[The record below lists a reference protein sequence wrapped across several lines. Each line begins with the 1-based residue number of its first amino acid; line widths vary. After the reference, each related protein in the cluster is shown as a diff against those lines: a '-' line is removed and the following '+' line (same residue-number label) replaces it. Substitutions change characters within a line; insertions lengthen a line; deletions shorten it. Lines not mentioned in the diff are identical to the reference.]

1 MIQRIA
7 TLVTY
12 LVNSFIFSISGLLYI
27 LAALAYYLVLFEPR
41 QKTPD
46 SDYLFLV
53 VGILGIVL
61 SFLVTLSLS
70 SRANK
75 AENFPFLVRLPSRI
89 EYLASVMFSAL
100 LFAFTIELVIAFL
113 ATVINGPN
121 VSLQLVLVMVPVW
134 FVVDLLFVVLALHA
148 TDMVAH
154 GWSRVYVFGVLGII
168 LYLNNGNTL
177 IREWLAGV
185 FRDLGNSLLR
195 RGVDGLS
202 AIAYDISGWLT
213 TTGSGVIDRI
223 SDLIFWPFS
232 AITDGA
238 INGSFT
244 LSQSMA
250 PAVLLLYSTLL
261 FILAASFYAKK
272 DLFMTE

>member
-1 MIQRIA
+1 MIQRIT
-7 TLVTY
+7 TLAAY
-12 LVNSFIFSISGLLYI
+12 LLNSFFFSIGGLLYI
-27 LAALAYYLVLFEPR
+27 LTALAYYLVLFEPR

-53 VGILGIVL
+53 VGILGIAL

-89 EYLASVMFSAL
+89 EYLTSVMFSAL
-100 LFAFTIELVIAFL
+100 LFAFAIELVIAFL
-113 ATVINGPN
+113 ATVINGPDL
-121 VSLQLVLVMVPVW
+121 SIQLVLVMVPVW

-154 GWSRVYVFGVLGII
+154 GWSRVYVFGVLGIL

-177 IREWLAGV
+177 IREWLAGA

-195 RGVDGLS
+195 RGAEGLS

-238 INGSFT
+238 INGSFS

-261 FILAASFYAKK
+261 FLLAASFYAKK